1 MKPLVFKILFALG
14 ISLFAFFPLTD
25 TDIWWHLAAARDFLE
40 NGLAETDPFCWTPS
54 RSPWINV
61 HLFFQL
67 AVYFVINH
75 FGALGLVFFKS
86 LAWGVVAFLWVLPVK
101 RRVRFFEFSVSLCLA
116 FPFRFFFECR
126 PLFFTMLFLGI
137 FWNLLPAIA
146 KKFSVGWFV
155 SALAML
161 VVEWIWVRSQGLFPL
176 GFALSFLIVAFFWK
190 RMPASGKWG
199 SAAFLVLL
207 FSVPLWHL
215 RGNFLWIYPFGLL
228 DRLLG
233 GSSAARMFASEIA
246 ENRSPFSLVWN
257 GENVFPMLVLIF
269 LVAVSLARVFSR
281 GNFKS
286 VRNVWIF
293 VAAVLAL
300 SAERNLPL
308 FLFPFVWSL
317 WNRSPFD
324 GLLSRFRVKGKIP
337 GILLLAFTLGFFAR
351 SVPAY
356 IRNGTFSAVSRER
369 VPAGAVSF
377 MKENPLPTGVRLFND
392 DRSGG
397 YLEWNL
403 RGVKTFVD
411 GRFILK
417 DSAFFASYLGYARNP
432 GSFFSDAESLSIGR
446 VLLPIRYFT
455 MWEGLAREIA
465 VHVDWKVVYVDD
477 FYVVLDRTRFN
488 F

>member
-1 MKPLVFKILFALG
+1 
-14 ISLFAFFPLTD
+14 
-25 TDIWWHLAAARDFLE
+25 
-40 NGLAETDPFCWTPS
+40 
-54 RSPWINV
+54 
-61 HLFFQL
+61 
-67 AVYFVINH
+67 
-75 FGALGLVFFKS
+75 
-86 LAWGVVAFLWVLPVK
+86 
-101 RRVRFFEFSVSLCLA
+101 
-116 FPFRFFFECR
+116 
-126 PLFFTMLFLGI
+126 MLFLGI

-146 KKFSVGWFV
+146 KKFSAGWFV
-155 SALAML
+155 SALALL

-176 GFALSFLIVAFFWK
+176 GFALSFLTVAFFWK
-190 RMPASGKWG
+190 RMPASEKWG

-269 LVAVSLARVFSR
+269 LVAVSLARVFAR

-286 VRNVWIF
+286 FRNVWIF
-293 VAAVLAL
+293 VVAVLAL

-369 VPAGAVSF
+369 VPVGAVSF

-465 VHVDWKVVYVDD
+465 GHVDWKVVYADD
-477 FYVVLDRTRFN
+477 FYVVLDRARFN